1 MAMSDEILKL
11 EKISKRFGN
20 IVACNELSVEF
31 RPGTCTA
38 VIGPNGAGKTTIM
51 NIVAGSLIPDM
62 GSVRWAGHELVGMSQ
77 HRIANLGVVRM
88 FQDLKVFD
96 GMTVYENLVVA
107 SGRGHGDWSLG
118 KSERRASEVIAETL
132 DRLGL
137 TGHANRLTRDLSY
150 AERKLVALGRAM
162 CSGGKILLLDE
173 PASGMDKTSLKL
185 VLDTVVSLRK
195 SGAIIVIVEHN
206 LSIVQELASYALLLE
221 EGKIIASGEPAE
233 LYRNSNFGRV
243 YFSLLQ

>member
-1 MAMSDEILKL
+1 MSSEILRL
-11 EKISKRFGN
+11 ENISKRFGN
-20 IVACNELSVEF
+20 IVACNELSIDF

-51 NIVAGSLIPDM
+51 NIVAGSLIPDL
-62 GSVRWAGHELVGMSQ
+62 GSVKWAGHQLVGMSQ

-107 SGRGHGDWSLG
+107 AGRGVGGWSL
-118 KSERRASEVIAETL
+118 RRIENRAAAVIDETL

-137 TGHANRLTRDLSY
+137 ARDANRLTRDLSY
-150 AERKLVALGRAM
+150 AERKLVALGRAI

-173 PASGMDKTSLKL
+173 PASGMDKASLKL

-206 LSIVQELASYALLLE
+206 LSIVQELASYAILLE
-221 EGKIIASGEPAE
+221 EGRIVASGEPAE

>member
-1 MAMSDEILKL
+1 MSSEILRL
-11 EKISKRFGN
+11 ENISKRFGN
-20 IVACNELSVEF
+20 IVACNELSVDF
-31 RPGTCTA
+31 YPGTCTA

-51 NIVAGSLIPDM
+51 NIVAGSLIPDL
-62 GSVRWAGHELVGMSQ
+62 GSVRWGGHELVGMSQ
-77 HRIANLGVVRM
+77 HRIANLGIVRM

-107 SGRGHGDWSLG
+107 SGRGVGGWSLG
-118 KSERRASEVIAETL
+118 KIERRSGQLIDETL
-132 DRLGL
+132 QRLGL
-137 TGHANRLTRDLSY
+137 SGHANRLTHDLSY
-150 AERKLVALGRAM
+150 AERKLVALGRAI

-173 PASGMDKTSLKL
+173 PASGMDKASLKL
-185 VLDTVVSLRK
+185 VLDTVVSLRN

>member
-1 MAMSDEILKL
+1 MSSEILRL

-51 NIVAGSLIPDM
+51 NIVAGSLIPDL
-62 GSVRWAGHELVGMSQ
+62 GSVQWAGHELIGMSQ

-96 GMTVYENLVVA
+96 GMTVYENLVTA
-107 SGRGHGDWSLG
+107 AGRGVGGWSL
-118 KSERRASEVIAETL
+118 RRIEKRAATVIEETL

-137 TGHANRLTRDLSY
+137 ARDANRLTRDLSY
-150 AERKLVALGRAM
+150 AERKLVALGRAI

-173 PASGMDKTSLKL
+173 PASGMDKSSLKL
-185 VLDTVVSLRK
+185 VLDTVVSLRN